1 MSIRRWEMILELQ
14 KRKSNLGDVERVVL
28 ITDRIEELSGK
39 QCFYTPNKPKKCSCL
54 STLQGDSNAMD
65 AIGSYILFWAK
76 LNPLQQ
82 KIMLI
87 EKIKAIHVAERLI
100 FLCNGDS
107 RNKFKI
113 EFDLYMQAFS
123 RCFAFIWYQGIYFS

>member
-1 MSIRRWEMILELQ
+1 MILELQ

-100 FLCNGDS
+100 GRQLLCS
-107 RNKFKI
+107 TI
-113 EFDLYMQAFS
+113 EVTKPFQLPFYATEIADF
-123 RCFAFIWYQGIYFS
+123 